1 MKFEETGLKSAILK
15 GLYDLGFEEAMP
27 IQEKV
32 IEAMLQTQSD
42 LIGIAQTG
50 TGKTAAYGLP
60 LIHLVE
66 PKQKKVQALILT
78 PTRELCIQVADDLT
92 LFAKYMKG
100 IGIVPVYG
108 GARID
113 GQIKDLQKGAHIVV
127 GTPGRMG
134 DLIRRR
140 KLDISA
146 INTIVLD
153 EADEML
159 SMGFKE
165 ELDAILAV
173 TPSKR
178 QTLLF
183 SATMPRE
190 IAEIAEKQM
199 HDPIEIVIGRRNM
212 GAENVKHYH
221 YMVNASDRYKALKRI
236 ADINPKIYGIV
247 FCRTRKETKEIADKL
262 IGDGY
267 NADALH
273 GDLSQVQRDHVMKR
287 FRNKNLQMLVATDV
301 AARGIDVNDLT
312 HIINYNLPDEPEVY
326 IHRSGRTG
334 RAGKNGICLSII
346 HSREKGKIKNIE
358 RKIQKPIK
366 PKLIPSGD
374 EVCQKQLFNL
384 IDKMEK
390 VAVDETKIEPFMPDI
405 YKKLEWLSREELI
418 KHFVSL
424 EFNRFLTYYKDAP
437 NLNIIQKERKHGSSA
452 NSMPKRRSERSNSRT
467 SSHRSTERSANSRQ
481 HSEFSRFFIN
491 AGSQEGIDPS
501 NLIGL
506 INQRT
511 KKRDIEIGKIE
522 IMRNFSFF
530 EVDSAFT
537 DRLISQFEN
546 AEYDGKKI
554 MVEVAQDKP
563 ASSER
568 RKSKEKKS
576 YGSKPKKPKTK
587 KKSLGKKSL

>member
-15 GLYDLGFEEAMP
+15 GLDDLGFDEVMP

-32 IEAMLQTQSD
+32 IEAMLQSQSD

-60 LIHLVE
+60 LIHLIE

-78 PTRELCIQVADDLT
+78 PTRELCIQVADDLNQY
-92 LFAKYMKG
+92 AKYTKG

-127 GTPGRMG
+127 GTPGRLG

-159 SMGFKE
+159 SMGFKD
-165 ELDAILAV
+165 ELDAILTV
-173 TPSKR
+173 TPSTR

-190 IAEIAEKQM
+190 IAEIAERQM

-236 ADINPKIYGIV
+236 ADINPHIYGIV
-247 FCRTRKETKEIADKL
+247 FCRTRKETKEVADKL
-262 IGDGY
+262 IADGY

-301 AARGIDVNDLT
+301 AARGIDVDDLT
-312 HIINYNLPDEPEVY
+312 HIINYNLPDEAETY

-334 RAGKNGICLSII
+334 RAGKNGICLTII

-366 PKLIPSGD
+366 SKLVPSGE

-390 VAVDETKIEPFMPDI
+390 VAVDEAKIEPFMPDI

-424 EFNRFLTYYKDAP
+424 EFNRFLTYYKNAP
-437 NLNIIQKERKHGSSA
+437 DLNILSKSKKQSSNTSQKAGRQRPNAVQKEGR
-452 NSMPKRRSERSNSRT
+452 ERLNRG
-467 SSHRSTERSANSRQ
+467 Q
-481 HSEFSRFFIN
+481 KSEFTRFFIS
-491 AGSQEGIDPS
+491 AGSLEGIDPA

-506 INQRT
+506 INQQT

-522 IMRNFSFF
+522 IMKNFSFF
-530 EVDSAFT
+530 EVDGAYT
-537 DRLISQFEN
+537 ERLLNQFEN
-546 AEYDGKKI
+546 AEYQGKKI
-554 MVEVAQDKP
+554 MVEIAQDKP

-568 RKSKEKKS
+568 RKTKEKKG
-576 YGSKPKKPKTK
+576 YGPKSRKTKPKKKSKAQKT
-587 KKSLGKKSL
+587 

>member
-1 MKFEETGLKSAILK
+1 
-15 GLYDLGFEEAMP
+15 
-27 IQEKV
+27 
-32 IEAMLQTQSD
+32 
-42 LIGIAQTG
+42 
-50 TGKTAAYGLP
+50 
-60 LIHLVE
+60 
-66 PKQKKVQALILT
+66 
-78 PTRELCIQVADDLT
+78 
-92 LFAKYMKG
+92 
-100 IGIVPVYG
+100 
-108 GARID
+108 
-113 GQIKDLQKGAHIVV
+113 
-127 GTPGRMG
+127 
-134 DLIRRR
+134 
-140 KLDISA
+140 
-146 INTIVLD
+146 
-153 EADEML
+153 
-159 SMGFKE
+159 
-165 ELDAILAV
+165 
-173 TPSKR
+173 
-178 QTLLF
+178 
-183 SATMPRE
+183 
-190 IAEIAEKQM
+190 
-199 HDPIEIVIGRRNM
+199 
-212 GAENVKHYH
+212 
-221 YMVNASDRYKALKRI
+221 
-236 ADINPKIYGIV
+236 
-247 FCRTRKETKEIADKL
+247 
-262 IGDGY
+262 
-267 NADALH
+267 
-273 GDLSQVQRDHVMKR
+273 
-287 FRNKNLQMLVATDV
+287 MLVATDV

-366 PKLIPSGD
+366 PKLVPSGD

-522 IMRNFSFF
+522 IMKNFSFF

-568 RKSKEKKS
+568 RKSKERKS
-576 YGSKPKKPKTK
+576 YGLKPKKPKTK

>member
-1 MKFEETGLKSAILK
+1 
-15 GLYDLGFEEAMP
+15 
-27 IQEKV
+27 
-32 IEAMLQTQSD
+32 
-42 LIGIAQTG
+42 
-50 TGKTAAYGLP
+50 
-60 LIHLVE
+60 
-66 PKQKKVQALILT
+66 
-78 PTRELCIQVADDLT
+78 
-92 LFAKYMKG
+92 
-100 IGIVPVYG
+100 
-108 GARID
+108 
-113 GQIKDLQKGAHIVV
+113 
-127 GTPGRMG
+127 
-134 DLIRRR
+134 
-140 KLDISA
+140 
-146 INTIVLD
+146 
-153 EADEML
+153 
-159 SMGFKE
+159 
-165 ELDAILAV
+165 
-173 TPSKR
+173 
-178 QTLLF
+178 
-183 SATMPRE
+183 
-190 IAEIAEKQM
+190 
-199 HDPIEIVIGRRNM
+199 
-212 GAENVKHYH
+212 
-221 YMVNASDRYKALKRI
+221 MVNASDRYKALKRI

-522 IMRNFSFF
+522 IMKNFSFF

-568 RKSKEKKS
+568 RKSKERKS
-576 YGSKPKKPKTK
+576 YGLKPKKPKTK

>member
-1 MKFEETGLKSAILK
+1 MRFEETGLKPTILK
-15 GLYDLGFEEAMP
+15 GLQDLGFEQVMP

-32 IEAMLQTQSD
+32 IEAMLESHSD

-60 LIHLVE
+60 LIHLIE
-66 PKQKKVQALILT
+66 AKENKVQALILT
-78 PTRELCIQVADDLT
+78 PTRELCIQVADDLE
-92 LFAKYMKG
+92 LFAKYTKG

-108 GARID
+108 GAPID
-113 GQIKDLQKGAHIVV
+113 TQIKALQKRVCIVV
-127 GTPGRMG
+127 GTPGRLG

-140 KLDISA
+140 KLDLGS

-165 ELDAILAV
+165 ELDAILTQ
-173 TPSKR
+173 TPSTR

-236 ADINPKIYGIV
+236 ADINPDIYGIV
-247 FCRTRKETKEIADKL
+247 FCRTRKETKEVSDKL
-262 IGDGY
+262 ITDGY
-267 NADALH
+267 NADSLH
-273 GDLSQVQRDHVMKR
+273 GDLSQVQRDQVMKR
-287 FRNKNLQMLVATDV
+287 FRSKNLQMLVATDV
-301 AARGIDVNDLT
+301 AARGLDVNDLT
-312 HIINYNLPDEPEVY
+312 HIINYNLPDEPEIY

-334 RAGKNGICLSII
+334 RAGKNGICLTII
-346 HSREKGKIKNIE
+346 HSREKGKLKNIE

-366 PKLIPSGD
+366 PRLVPSGD
-374 EVCQKQLFNL
+374 EVCQKQLFKL

-390 VAVDETKIEPFMPDI
+390 VAVDETKIEPFMPEI

-424 EFNRFLTYYKDAP
+424 EFNRFLTYYKNAP
-437 NLNIIQKERKHGSSA
+437 DLNVLQKERKQKSGT
-452 NSMPKRRSERSNSRT
+452 NVN
-467 SSHRSTERSANSRQ
+467 RSTNRSSDRSTNRRQ
-481 HSEFSRFFIN
+481 KSEFSRFFIN
-491 AGSQEGIDPS
+491 AGSQEGIDPAS
-501 NLIGL
+501 LIGL

-522 IMRNFSFF
+522 IMKNFSFF

-537 DRLISQFEN
+537 DRLVSGFDN
-546 AEYDGKKI
+546 AEHGGRKI
-554 MVEVAQDKP
+554 IVEAAQDKP
-563 ASSER
+563 ATSVR
-568 RKSKEKKS
+568 RKTKDKKGYGPKSKK
-576 YGSKPKKPKTK
+576 SKPKRRANVR
-587 KKSLGKKSL
+587 